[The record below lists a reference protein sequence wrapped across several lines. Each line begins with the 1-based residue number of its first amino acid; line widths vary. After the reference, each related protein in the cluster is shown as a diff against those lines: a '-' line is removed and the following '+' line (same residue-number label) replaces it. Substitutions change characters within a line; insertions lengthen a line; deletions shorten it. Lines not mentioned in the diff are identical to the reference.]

1 MSLKEF
7 RSKLKMKDAKIY
19 SYINNNEL
27 KMEEIIQEYTNYIY
41 TIIRNYNTN
50 LSNEDIEEITLDV
63 FLTLWKNQIKLDINK
78 SLSSYIGGITKN
90 LIKYKCRQN
99 KLALNI
105 DDFDGE
111 LQDFNNIE
119 LFLIQDEKKQIIKKE
134 LEKMKIEERQAFIM
148 YYYNNKS
155 IKEISKQLNISNSK
169 VKIILF
175 RTRKKIRKSLKERG
189 YNSDEQ

>member
-19 SYINNNEL
+19 SYIINNEL

-41 TIIRNYNTN
+41 TIIKNYNTN

-63 FLTLWKNQIKLDINK
+63 FLTLWKNQFKLDINK

-134 LEKMKIEERQAFIM
+134 LEKIKIEERQVFIM
-148 YYYNNKS
+148 YYYNNTS

-175 RTRKKIRKSLKERG
+175 RTRKRIKRALKERG
-189 YNSDEQ
+189 YDSNE

>member
-19 SYINNNEL
+19 SYIINNEL

-41 TIIRNYNTN
+41 TIIKNYNTN

-63 FLTLWKNQIKLDINK
+63 FFTLWKNQFKLDINK

-134 LEKMKIEERQAFIM
+134 LEKIKIEERQVFIM
-148 YYYNNKS
+148 YYYNNTS

-175 RTRKKIRKSLKERG
+175 RTRKRIKRALKERG
-189 YNSDEQ
+189 YDSNE

>member
-1 MSLKEF
+1 M
-7 RSKLKMKDAKIY
+7 KMKDAKIY

-41 TIIRNYNTN
+41 TIIKNYNTN

-63 FLTLWKNQIKLDINK
+63 FLTLWKNQFKLDINK

-134 LEKMKIEERQAFIM
+134 LEKLKIEEKQVFIM

-169 VKIILF
+169 VKISLF
-175 RTRKKIRKSLKERG
+175 RTRKRIRKALKERG
-189 YNSDEQ
+189 YDSNEQ